1 MPTRYSRLS
10 VAWVALA
17 VSVAWVPW
25 EALRL
30 PTSPV
35 VPVAQ
40 AASTMPVAQAE
51 QAAWTMP
58 VEPEAQVARQV
69 PMLRVSCQRAVALA
83 QQEHLVLLERWVPKK
98 HPGPWEPQ
106 VAWERLVGLVRWA
119 RKGHS
124 VQKVEW
130 APPEH

>member
-10 VAWVALA
+10 VVWVALA

-58 VEPEAQVARQV
+58 VEPVASVKRAGLMRLVESAEPEAQVAREV
-69 PMLRVSCQRAVALA
+69 LLLRVSRRRAVA
-83 QQEHLVLLERWVPKK
+83 WVPWEALV
-98 HPGPWEPQ
+98 PWQRAEPSVAVELQ
-106 VAWERLVGLVRWA
+106 VVAA
-119 RKGHS
+119 
-124 VQKVEW
+124 
-130 APPEH
+130 

>member
-83 QQEHLVLLERWVPKK
+83 QQEPLVPWQRAKPLAAVELLV
-98 HPGPWEPQ
+98 
-106 VAWERLVGLVRWA
+106 VAA
-119 RKGHS
+119 
-124 VQKVEW
+124 
-130 APPEH
+130 

>member
-1 MPTRYSRLS
+1 M
-10 VAWVALA
+10 
-17 VSVAWVPW
+17 
-25 EALRL
+25 

-58 VEPEAQVARQV
+58 VEPVASVKRAGLMRLVESAEPEAQVARQV

-83 QQEHLVLLERWVPKK
+83 QQEPLVPWQRAKPLAAVELLV
-98 HPGPWEPQ
+98 
-106 VAWERLVGLVRWA
+106 VAA
-119 RKGHS
+119 
-124 VQKVEW
+124 
-130 APPEH
+130 